1 MSPKIHTVFFDA
13 LFTIVKPRRP
23 IPTQYSNV
31 INSHVSKAIPES
43 AVETAFPE
51 ALKEVQVL
59 KPAYEGG
66 RDSWWSEVI
75 RRTALKAGAD
85 ANDVNVHL
93 PQMTDQ
99 LLRVF
104 RSKEGYELYQDVI
117 ETFEA
122 LKEAGVHIGLVSNTD
137 GRMRDVL
144 ADLGVLPYFDA
155 SVVLSEEEKVEKPS
169 PVLWEVACRRAG
181 IERPP
186 SASNSTVGEPVSILH
201 VGDELDAD
209 YFGALNAGLDAILLR
224 RPGAKVVGRQVS
236 ENDVSTIRMVE
247 SLTEVVAY
255 ALRSQE

>member
-1 MSPKIHTVFFDA
+1 
-13 LFTIVKPRRP
+13 
-23 IPTQYSNV
+23 
-31 INSHVSKAIPES
+31 
-43 AVETAFPE
+43 
-51 ALKEVQVL
+51 
-59 KPAYEGG
+59 
-66 RDSWWSEVI
+66 
-75 RRTALKAGAD
+75 
-85 ANDVNVHL
+85 
-93 PQMTDQ
+93 MTDH

-137 GRMRDVL
+137 GSMRDVL

-181 IERPP
+181 IERPS
-186 SASNSTVGEPVSILH
+186 SASGEPVSILH

-236 ENDVSTIRMVE
+236 ENDVSTVRMAE

-255 ALRSQE
+255 ALRSQA